1 MQNKIAWEEG
11 TAVTAE
17 DIVASL
23 KPLVDEYFVG
33 SCRVAGE
40 KLFYTLPDGRTFSL
54 TANRKTEKRRRFG
67 CLARRG
73 CFYGGRRFGFL
84 CGSAALDLFVR
95 SGAPQTDRGGFFVR
109 SPRKILQKH
118 LTIARKAAIMGAYR
132 R

>member
-17 DIVASL
+17 DIIASL

-33 SCRVAGE
+33 SCQVAGE
-40 KLFYTLPDGRTFSL
+40 KLFYTLPDGRT
-54 TANRKTEKRRRFG
+54 KTGKLKKGGASAILRALVFME
-67 CLARRG
+67 RG
-73 CFYGGRRFGFL
+73 AF
-84 CGSAALDLFVR
+84 DLFVR
-95 SGAPQTDRGGFFVR
+95 SGAPRTDRGGFFAR

-118 LTIARKAAIMGAYR
+118 LTIAGKAAIMGAYR

>member
-1 MQNKIAWEEG
+1 MQNKIEWEEG

-17 DIVASL
+17 DIIALL

-33 SCRVAGE
+33 SCQVAGE

-54 TANRKTEKRRRFG
+54 TANRKTEKR
-67 CLARRG
+67 
-73 CFYGGRRFGFL
+73 RRFGFL

-118 LTIARKAAIMGAYR
+118 LTIAGKAAIMGAYR